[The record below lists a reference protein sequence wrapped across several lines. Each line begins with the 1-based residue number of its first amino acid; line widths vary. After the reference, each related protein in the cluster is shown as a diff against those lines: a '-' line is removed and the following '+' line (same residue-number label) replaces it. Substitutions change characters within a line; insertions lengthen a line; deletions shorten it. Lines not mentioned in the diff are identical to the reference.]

1 MIQRLRYILLI
12 SILLFAE
19 DALTQQKYEVRLEV
33 LDTPKISLFV
43 EDSMAVYRYLDSI
56 QRADFEAGYLT
67 SSVDQVFFLDSIVEV
82 SYYKGDVFKYGKIRF
97 EEEPWLTGFLTQK
110 IKSLEGT
117 LLQPAQ
123 LSKLS
128 DQIIT
133 DLENAGY
140 PFASVKL
147 DSTEIKEGIIEG
159 RFKIDRSTFITMDVI
174 QNNGNLKISNGYL
187 QRYLDIRPGDTYDRR
202 LINALK
208 NKLRELAFAKSKS
221 DPKISFVN
229 KKAKILLDLDKHRS
243 SHFDFI
249 IGLLQNQTPEG
260 QKYTITGDFTAEML
274 NKLGYGE
281 RFYLHFQ
288 RLRPENQTLEIAFDY
303 PFILDTPFGTQVSF
317 NLFRN
322 MDQWIDTDL
331 EIGAQYYL
339 QGRDYLNLSWVR
351 KGSNLLSIDTA
362 LVRTSGRLPAR
373 LDYAYNGLGM
383 GIHLER
389 LHYRFN
395 PSSGYEIDL
404 KADAGFKKII
414 KNNSIL
420 ALSDEDID
428 FDMIYDDLELNTYQL
443 GVHFKGSY
451 YQPLT
456 RNITIR
462 TGVNAGY
469 QYNQQQL
476 LENEFYRI
484 GGNKLLRGFDEQSI
498 LSTFYSVMTAELRFI
513 LAQQDNNFTLSL
525 PFIDYGVE
533 YNPLREEEESGT
545 GWDRPIGVG
554 IGMNFQTGAGIFS
567 FAIAAG
573 KRLDNPFDFSN
584 LKIHFGYVNLF

>member
-1 MIQRLRYILLI
+1 MTQRHYELRMEVSDAPDILI
-12 SILLFAE
+12 
-19 DALTQQKYEVRLEV
+19 K
-33 LDTPKISLFV
+33 V
-43 EDSMAVYRYLDSI
+43 EDSMAVYRYLDSL
-56 QRADFEAGYLT
+56 QRADFVSGYLA
-67 SSVDQVFFLDSIVEV
+67 SAVDKISFQDSTVDV
-82 SYYKGDVFKYGKIRF
+82 SYYRGDVFKFGKIRF
-97 EEEPWLTGFLTQK
+97 EEVSWLSGFLTQK
-110 IKSLEGT
+110 VKNLEGT
-117 LLQPAQ
+117 LLKPAQ
-123 LSKLS
+123 LTKLS
-128 DQIIT
+128 DQIII

-140 PFASVKL
+140 PFASVRL
-147 DSTEIKEGIIEG
+147 DSTAITEGIIEG
-159 RFKIDRSTFITMDVI
+159 RFKIDRSTFITMDAI

-202 LINALK
+202 LINSLK
-208 NKLRELAFAKSKS
+208 RKLSELAFAKSKS

-229 KKAKILLDLDKHRS
+229 DKAKILLDLDKHRS

-281 RFYLHFQ
+281 RFYLQFQ

-303 PFILDTPFGTQVSF
+303 PFILDTPFGTQLSF

-331 EIGAQYYL
+331 EVGAQYYL
-339 QGRDYLNLSWVR
+339 QGRDYVNLSWVR

-362 LVRTSGRLPAR
+362 LVKASGRLPAR
-373 LDYAYNGLGM
+373 LDYSYNGLGM
-383 GIHLER
+383 GIYLER
-389 LHYRFN
+389 LNYRFN
-395 PSSGYEIDL
+395 PSSGYEINL
-404 KADAGFKKII
+404 KVDAGFKRII
-414 KNNSIL
+414 KNNTIL
-420 ALSDEDID
+420 ALSDDDVD
-428 FDMIYDDLELNTYQL
+428 FDMIYDELELNTYQV
-443 GVHFKGSY
+443 GMHFKGSY
-451 YQPLT
+451 FQPLT

-533 YNPLREEEESGT
+533 YNPLREAKEEGT

-567 FAIAAG
+567 FALAAG
-573 KRLDNPFDFSN
+573 KRLNNPFDFSN